1 MDEAMNIMSSFW
13 KQLVGLILMVTA
25 VMTLSAQEVKAE
37 AAAPVDQQVQ
47 DLKRSVLNLN
57 RELFVLEEELLF
69 PANTQLMLFLSM
81 DVGKYFSLDSVEV
94 TLDGKELSSYLYTP
108 RETDA
113 LLRGGV
119 QRFYI
124 GNLKSGEHELVAV
137 FTGKGPSGRDY
148 RRAASLEFDKGLGAK
163 FVELKISDRDSSQQ
177 PEFVIREWE

>member
-1 MDEAMNIMSSFW
+1 MNIMSSFW

-113 LLRGGV
+113 SLRGGV

-148 RRAASLEFDKGLGAK
+148 RRAASLDFDKRLGAK

>member
-37 AAAPVDQQVQ
+37 AVAPVDQQVQ

>member
-1 MDEAMNIMSSFW
+1 MNIMSSFW

-37 AAAPVDQQVQ
+37 AVAPVDQQVQ

>member
-1 MDEAMNIMSSFW
+1 MNIMSSFW
-13 KQLVGLILMVTA
+13 KQLVELILIVTV
-25 VMTLSAQEVKAE
+25 VMTLFAQEVKAQAE
-37 AAAPVDQQVQ
+37 APIDQQVQ

-148 RRAASLEFDKGLGAK
+148 RRAASLDFDKGLGAK

>member
-1 MDEAMNIMSSFW
+1 MNIMSSFW

>member
-1 MDEAMNIMSSFW
+1 MNIMSSFW

-37 AAAPVDQQVQ
+37 AVAPVDQQVQ
-47 DLKRSVLNLN
+47 DLKRSVLSLN

-119 QRFYI
+119 QRVYI

>member
-1 MDEAMNIMSSFW
+1 MSSFW

>member
-1 MDEAMNIMSSFW
+1 MNIMSSFW

-37 AAAPVDQQVQ
+37 AVAPVDQQVQ
-47 DLKRSVLNLN
+47 DLKRSVLSLN